1 MLLALAAVPMH
12 ATPIRPD
19 VQRLLAAPSA
29 PAQFVPARA
38 GWHGPETPARLAGIK
53 GQIDGA
59 SSARAVRASL
69 LAAAIPDPWAV
80 LAILAAILL
89 LRWMRLNESRQQ
101 LRRELPE
108 EALPEIESA
117 A

>member
-1 MLLALAAVPMH
+1 MFLALATVPIH

-19 VQRLLAAPSA
+19 VQRLLAAPPA

-38 GWHGPETPARLAGIK
+38 GWHGPETPAPVRGLN
-53 GQIDGA
+53 GQLDRA

-80 LAILAAILL
+80 LAIGAAILL
-89 LRWMRLNESRQQ
+89 LRWMRLKGGRQQ
-101 LRRELPE
+101 LSRSLPE
-108 EALPEIESA
+108 QESPEVRRA

>member
-1 MLLALAAVPMH
+1 MFLALAAVPIH

-19 VQRLLAAPSA
+19 VQRLLAAPAA
-29 PAQFVPARA
+29 PGQFVPARA
-38 GWHGPETPARLAGIK
+38 GWHGPETPMPVHGLN
-53 GQIDGA
+53 GQLDRA

-69 LAAAIPDPWAV
+69 VAAAIPDPWAV
-80 LAILAAILL
+80 LAIAAAILL
-89 LRWMRLNESRQQ
+89 LRWLRLKGGRQQ

-108 EALPEIESA
+108 QELPDIQRA